1 MDILSFELGKKLG
14 GDSPGPGPGP
24 GPSGKDVLVGG
35 MAFVSIPAINDAYA
49 GGINYE
55 PQSE

>member
-24 GPSGKDVLVGG
+24 GPSGKDVLVSGLRFSNIEPITDVLTGG
-35 MAFVSIPAINDAYA
+35 EK
-49 GGINYE
+49 YE
-55 PQSE
+55 PQS

>member
-24 GPSGKDVLVGG
+24 SGKDVLTNGDRFSSLTAV
-35 MAFVSIPAINDAYA
+35 NDALT
-49 GGINYE
+49 GGEIYE